1 MLALPLQVGSAQPGR
16 SLSLRISKTPH
27 ACRAGVLHPPPD
39 AECPLGSCS
48 SHSGHGRVSLMSIHN
63 FRDKA
68 GLLRGRTAF
77 YWPYWPW
84 APSCLLQGL
93 ASILCYLHTVL
104 KGGSSW
110 RSVKPVFFYINT
122 IKGRLESGNGATSSL
137 LPPAAV
143 GLLYSLWFS
152 LDVLLN
158 PQTSLWLTDP
168 SDLLFREGEFA
179 LP

>member
-1 MLALPLQVGSAQPGR
+1 M
-16 SLSLRISKTPH
+16 
-27 ACRAGVLHPPPD
+27 
-39 AECPLGSCS
+39 AE
-48 SHSGHGRVSLMSIHN
+48 V
-63 FRDKA
+63 
-68 GLLRGRTAF
+68 
-77 YWPYWPW
+77 
-84 APSCLLQGL
+84 CLLGL
-93 ASILCYLHTVL
+93 VRHHTPIGLEFLIHHQTLGARWGPALHTQGMAGSVLCSFTTSETRQDSWEAELLSTGPIDPEHLPASSRGYLYSVL

-168 SDLLFREGEFA
+168 SDLLLREGEFA